1 MNLNKFDNSPHVAPL
16 LVKLYDSHKLYALAK
31 QDMPAARTELSH
43 AVVSLFEA
51 DINGKEQ
58 ELLADI
64 LIALMRRAETELRGV
79 LSEKLATLDNIPL
92 RLVLHLAN
100 DEITVASPMLEK
112 STVLSDLDIIYI
124 IKSRG
129 AAYWQAIAKRSRLS
143 NEAIDMLVDSG
154 DFGTAVI
161 LSQNERIRLTKY
173 ALGILGGHSKRA

>member
-124 IKSRG
+124 IKSLG